1 MESISKEQISEI
13 IESLNTIMINNPD
26 LYLKLAQE
34 EFKNSKNLKILDID
48 IKYIVKS
55 NFVYIDISSPM
66 TKDIIKLGS
75 IFRLELKIGFTND
88 MLKPQIKIGNQ
99 YRQAET
105 LEELNT
111 SELTVSFDN
120 FLDKDLKTDNEGV
133 TILEVEAV
141 LHEMVLEK
149 ISKDEIFKYY
159 MISIIHD
166 RILLR
171 LKAQIVPQNSQNII
185 EKIFLKA
192 KIEKLVPKSGT
203 SSQIGFSKDEMTIYD
218 LEFMKMR
225 KQSIKHVLN
234 LTCYTSY
241 DDLLNEKESELKDDQ
256 QTTQIETKVIEEV
269 QFSNNKKISE
279 IPTEWKELDNL
290 NGIQIKNNCLPIK
303 FKALIKSG
311 KLVFLFQFNSPRG
324 FISNLYRSNAHVS
337 ILSARVTYDS
347 NTIIHINLKNFI
359 EEFHRCSLC
368 KPIFDYKNSILMCNQ
383 KFLKLSLTINN
394 ICDAVKHKLKT

>member
-1 MESISKEQISEI
+1 MENVSKEQLSEI
-13 IESLNTIMINNPD
+13 IESLNTIMLTNPD
-26 LYLKLAQE
+26 LYLKLAHE
-34 EFKNSKNLKILDID
+34 EFKNNKNLKILDVD

-75 IFRLELKIGFTND
+75 IFRLELKIGFTKE
-88 MLKPQIKIGNQ
+88 MLKPQIKVGSQ

-120 FLDKDLKTDNEGV
+120 FLEKDMKTDNEGV

-141 LHEMVLEK
+141 LHEMVFEK

-171 LKAQIVPQNSQNII
+171 LKAQIVPQNSQKII
-185 EKIFLKA
+185 EKIFSKA
-192 KIEKLVPKSGT
+192 IIEKLIPKSGT
-203 SSQIGFSKDEMTIYD
+203 SNQIGFSKNEMTIYD
-218 LEFMKMR
+218 LEFMKMK

-241 DDLLNEKESELKDDQ
+241 DELLSEKDSELKNVQ
-256 QTTQIETKVIEEV
+256 QPFEVQTKVVEEV
-269 QFSNNKKISE
+269 EFLNHRKTSE
-279 IPTEWKELDNL
+279 LPKDWKELDNL
-290 NGIQIKNNCLPIK
+290 SGIQIKNDYLPIK
-303 FKALIKSG
+303 FKALLSSG
-311 KLVFLFQFNSPRG
+311 KLVFLFQFNGPKE
-324 FISNLYRSNAHVS
+324 FISNLYRANANVS

-347 NTIIHINLKNFI
+347 NVIIHINLENFI
-359 EEFHRCSLC
+359 QEYHQCSLC
-368 KPIFDYKNSILMCNQ
+368 KPTFDYKNSILMCNQ
-383 KFLKLSLTINN
+383 KFLKLSLTVNN
-394 ICDAVKHKLKT
+394 ICDAVKHKLKI